1 MDFKQLFQ
9 KSKSKIKKLWDKGQI
24 QRTSRITYDVVWN
37 IVLFFL
43 IIGSMTV
50 IFAGAVGA
58 GYFASLVQDEPI
70 RAYEDM
76 KKDIYNYEETTKL
89 YFANEE
95 YIGDI
100 RADLHREEIQ
110 LEDVSEVL
118 VQAVIATEDELFY
131 EHDGIVPKAIV
142 RAVYQE
148 VSNSDTK
155 TGGRSEEHTSE

>member
-100 RADLHREEIQ
+100 RAD
-110 LEDVSEVL
+110 
-118 VQAVIATEDELFY
+118 Y
-131 EHDGIVPKAIV
+131 
-142 RAVYQE
+142 
-148 VSNSDTK
+148 
-155 TGGRSEEHTSE
+155 TGKKFN